1 LCSYLIRQLWLQA
14 SKKVHVMIVLIEECN
29 GGVESNNPIGQLES
43 PIKWYV
49 KVSANQIRAFGSISN
64 RLERERGKGISKR
77 VDYLFWLVRSL
88 LYIMRKLGSQT
99 YTHTHT
105 HTYSH
110 AQTQTHTTIYCSM
123 LMLNF
128 HLLFAG
134 FFSIRSR
141 LRS

>member
-1 LCSYLIRQLWLQA
+1 MCSYLIRQLWLQA

-64 RLERERGKGISKR
+64 RLERERERNIKKSRLPVLACPLSSLHHEK
-77 VDYLFWLVRSL
+77 VR
-88 LYIMRKLGSQT
+88 IT
-99 YTHTHT
+99 NTHTHKHT
-105 HTYSH
+105 HTRTH
-110 AQTQTHTTIYCSM
+110 AQTHTTIYCSI

-128 HLLFAG
+128 HLLFAV
-134 FFSIRSR
+134 FFSIRSCM
-141 LRS
+141 RS